1 MENFNLIIQDEEKE
15 EQQQNKQTESIIIV
29 NIFNLKISLNIL
41 LNYKYLFA
49 KMPIDNNNLI
59 DLNMK
64 PLADEQFNQDNSNEL
79 TNTEDT
85 NLNSIQKETKKM
97 QEEKEEGEESEG
109 YFNFSNRFTS
119 LQININIFFN

>member
-41 LNYKYLFA
+41 LSYKYLFT

-64 PLADEQFNQDNSNEL
+64 PLEDEQFNQDNSNEL
-79 TNTEDT
+79 TNIEDT

>member
-41 LNYKYLFA
+41 LSYKYLLT

-64 PLADEQFNQDNSNEL
+64 PLEDEQFNQDNSNEL
-79 TNTEDT
+79 TNIEDT

-97 QEEKEEGEESEG
+97 QEEKEEGEELEG

>member
-29 NIFNLKISLNIL
+29 NIFNLKISLK

-64 PLADEQFNQDNSNEL
+64 PLEDEQFSQDDSNEL
-79 TNTEDT
+79 TNKEDT
-85 NLNSIQKETKKM
+85 NLNSIQKETTKM
-97 QEEKEEGEESEG
+97 QEKKEEEKSEG

-119 LQININIFFN
+119 LQI